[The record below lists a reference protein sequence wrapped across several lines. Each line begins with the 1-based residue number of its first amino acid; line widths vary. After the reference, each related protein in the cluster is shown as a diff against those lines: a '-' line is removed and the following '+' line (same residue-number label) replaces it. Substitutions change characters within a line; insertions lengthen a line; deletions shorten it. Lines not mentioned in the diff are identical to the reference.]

1 MSVWVGGSTINNA
14 AVEEILGASF
24 SAHEREDKIITQVN
38 WFKQVDKQFCDALLN
53 EWSSSTGNQ
62 REGLVTYLLTDTEEI
77 RTRGFRIHC
86 HLKYIIR
93 IVSLRNTAYTPL
105 LLGKHLCHS
114 LYYECNFV
122 T

>member
-62 REGLVTYLLTDTEEI
+62 REGLVTCSQI
-77 RTRGFRIHC
+77 QK
-86 HLKYIIR
+86 KYVLEDSEFIAISN
-93 IVSLRNTAYTPL
+93 I
-105 LLGKHLCHS
+105 
-114 LYYECNFV
+114 
-122 T
+122 